1 MRHCAQ
7 TCLNQVIPI
16 FRSFKLN
23 ITYNN
28 HYDVSSLQNWNIY
41 QEEKRKMEAA
51 I

>member
-7 TCLNQVIPI
+7 TCLNQVNPI
-16 FRSFKLN
+16 SRSFKLN
-23 ITYNN
+23 ISYNN
-28 HYDVSSLQNWNIY
+28 HCDVSSLQNLNIS